1 MPNRWIKRT
10 AAVILACC
18 LAQGGLITTMAAT
31 KPIKSVSVRVN
42 SKLEAGSTLPGI
54 DVGTGTPEKGKVMV
68 SGGNSKYHVS
78 RAEWVDKAGEELK
91 SADEPRMKVTLEPED
106 VGEDYFLAS
115 YKSSEVKISGGTFVS
130 ARRDGDNLVVTLRVN
145 GVKGEYDPPGDAFW
159 NEKTWAR
166 PDGTSRR
173 IPPGIMS
180 FSCSGTGSLSTRCP
194 KPRQTGTIFTRT

>member
-18 LAQGGLITTMAAT
+18 LAQGGCITSMAAT

-78 RAEWVDKAGEELK
+78 RAEWVDKACLLYT
-91 SADEPRMKVTLEPED
+91 SDAADE
-106 VGEDYFLAS
+106 
-115 YKSSEVKISGGTFVS
+115 
-130 ARRDGDNLVVTLRVN
+130 
-145 GVKGEYDPPGDAFW
+145 
-159 NEKTWAR
+159 
-166 PDGTSRR
+166 
-173 IPPGIMS
+173 
-180 FSCSGTGSLSTRCP
+180 
-194 KPRQTGTIFTRT
+194 

>member
-1 MPNRWIKRT
+1 MPNRWIKGA
-10 AAVILACC
+10 AAVILASC
-18 LAQGGLITTMAAT
+18 LAQGGLITAMAAT
-31 KPIKSVSVRVN
+31 RPIKSVSVRVN
-42 SKLEAGSTLPGI
+42 SKLEAGSILPGI
-54 DVGTGTPEKGKVMV
+54 DIGTGTPEKGKVMV

-145 GVKGEYDPPGDAFW
+145 GKLC
-159 NEKTWAR
+159 
-166 PDGTSRR
+166 
-173 IPPGIMS
+173 GI
-180 FSCSGTGSLSTRCP
+180 SCGFYERYYQVSNG
-194 KPRQTGTIFTRT
+194 